1 LAIFDRADCYIGVMI
16 DDLVGKGVSEPYRM
30 FTSRAEY
37 RLSMR
42 ANNADERLTGKGIA
56 LGCVG
61 PSRARLHGVAMARLK
76 FARAVIRAATAS
88 PTALLAAGIPVNHD
102 GVRRC
107 AFELAAQPHL
117 SLGTLAR
124 VWPELSEIDPALARR
139 LEAEAKYAAYLD
151 RQEEDI
157 VRYRKS
163 VSLAIPEDLDFASLG
178 GLSNEMKAK
187 FLAIRPGSLGEAAR
201 IEGMTPAALA
211 LVAGHVRSG
220 RLRAWTRED

>member
-1 LAIFDRADCYIGVMI
+1 
-16 DDLVGKGVSEPYRM
+16 
-30 FTSRAEY
+30 
-37 RLSMR
+37 
-42 ANNADERLTGKGIA
+42 
-56 LGCVG
+56 
-61 PSRARLHGVAMARLK
+61 
-76 FARAVIRAATAS
+76 VIRAATAS

-102 GVRRC
+102 GVRRS
-107 AFELAAQPHL
+107 AFELTAQPQL
-117 SLGTLAR
+117 NLGTLAR
-124 VWPELSEIDPALARR
+124 VWPELSEIDPALERR

-163 VSLAIPEDLDFASLG
+163 ESLAIPEDLDFASLG

-187 FLAIRPGSLGEAAR
+187 FLAVRPGSLGEAAR

-220 RLRAWTRED
+220 RLRASDT